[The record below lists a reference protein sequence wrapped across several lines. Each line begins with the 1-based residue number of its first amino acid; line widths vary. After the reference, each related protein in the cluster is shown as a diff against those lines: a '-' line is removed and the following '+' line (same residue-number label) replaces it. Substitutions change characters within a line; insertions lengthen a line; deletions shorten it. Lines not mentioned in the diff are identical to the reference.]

1 MDAIWDW
8 GISLIMFFQS
18 LGTWLEG
25 PMKFFSFLGQEEF
38 YLIVAPSIYWCLD
51 TTIGIRLALWLVIS
65 GNLNMGLKLLFAD
78 TRPYWYSTDVTAYAN
93 ETSFGL
99 PSGHAQNAV
108 VIFGGM
114 GYLFKRRWTLWA
126 GAIIAVLIGLSRLYL
141 AVHFPSDV
149 LLGWLIGLALLL
161 SLLHFEPN
169 ILGWVRQQSLAIN
182 ILMSFVG
189 ALVLIA
195 IVYLPSLLLASWTI
209 PQSWQSTA
217 AVTSPEGL
225 INPLNIS
232 GAYSNAGAFF
242 GLAVGA
248 LWIAKDP
255 LQTKG
260 IPIWKLAIRYVVG
273 ILGVMAFWKGLDML
287 PIFSGDVTSFDMI
300 MRFTRYALTGFW
312 ISGLGPVVFK
322 KLEI

>member
-1 MDAIWDW
+1 MEAIWDW
-8 GISLIMFFQS
+8 GISLIIFFQN
-18 LGTWLEG
+18 LGGWLEG

-51 TTIGIRLALWLVIS
+51 PAIGIRLALWLVIS

-78 TRPYWYSTDVTAYAN
+78 SRPYWYSTKVTAYAN

-161 SLLHFEPN
+161 SLLYFEPR
-169 ILGWVRQQSLAIN
+169 IMGWIRKQSLATN
-182 ILMSFVG
+182 IIVSFVV

-195 IVYLPSLLLASWTI
+195 IVYLPRLLLASWTV
-209 PQSWQSTA
+209 PQEWLTTA
-217 AVTSPEGL
+217 AITSPEGL

-248 LWIAKDP
+248 LWIAKNP
-255 LQTKG
+255 LQVKG
-260 IPIWKLAIRYVVG
+260 IPAWKLAIRYVLG

-287 PIFSGDVTSFDMI
+287 PIFAGDETTFDMI
-300 MRFTRYALTGFW
+300 MRFVRYALTGFW
-312 ISGLGPVVFK
+312 ISGLGPIVFK
-322 KLEI
+322 KLNI